1 MGLLEAFRDLCEI
14 EGPLGEAATKV
25 GEGLFECGHSIADAL
40 DGFADKLGEVQTEL
54 GGEDSGDYDWVVDRH
69 DPEFEKTPGLRAMRD
84 ATDAIFNFSLAA
96 ETALNEAQ
104 GKVLEMTEKV
114 LRK

>member
-1 MGLLEAFRDLCEI
+1 
-14 EGPLGEAATKV
+14 
-25 GEGLFECGHSIADAL
+25 
-40 DGFADKLGEVQTEL
+40 
-54 GGEDSGDYDWVVDRH
+54 
-69 DPEFEKTPGLRAMRD
+69 MRN

-114 LRK
+114 LGK